1 MRKVYRREDEIARK
15 GESGQRDYRDTPVF
29 ADLDDGET
37 PRPARRSPSPPAPLS
52 SQQKLSDNQNL
63 RYSLSMP
70 CYEPKMPPMR
80 VLAFLPTANPA
91 QPRGDGRDSGP
102 VEPRAPRWPLTRAKP
117 LTSHGVSLRRQALG
131 LTKLDEA

>member
-1 MRKVYRREDEIARK
+1 MSID
-15 GESGQRDYRDTPVF
+15 SPWDYRDTPVF

-37 PRPARRSPSPPAPLS
+37 PRPARRSPSRPAPLS

-102 VEPRAPRWPLTRAKP
+102 VEPPRAPRWLKMGLDA
-117 LTSHGVSLRRQALG
+117 SQALDVARRFSAPSSAG
-131 LTKLDEA
+131 LDKT